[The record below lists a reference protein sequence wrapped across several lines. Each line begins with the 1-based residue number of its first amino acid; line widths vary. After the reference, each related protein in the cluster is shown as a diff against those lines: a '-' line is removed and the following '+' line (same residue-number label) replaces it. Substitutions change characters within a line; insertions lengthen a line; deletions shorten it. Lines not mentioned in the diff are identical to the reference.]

1 MNYVMNDGHAGMV
14 GCIDAYRCAS
24 CITDS
29 SIVSSVLSPYLPA
42 QITGRQLSQE
52 LLLLCCYRSLFESI
66 NLADFLKVK
75 ATAYHVGLKGR
86 FFSVSIANRQIILKG

>member
-1 MNYVMNDGHAGMV
+1 MNDGHAGMV

-24 CITDS
+24 YITDS

-66 NLADFLKVK
+66 NLTLCKSQGQIMHVK
-75 ATAYHVGLKGR
+75 R
-86 FFSVSIANRQIILKG
+86 FFLMGLRKG